1 MLDRVERFLCK
12 ELNGH
17 ALREDL
23 CKLRKNSLGIVRF
36 ELRV

>member
-1 MLDRVERFLCK
+1 MLYRVERFLCK

-17 ALREDL
+17 ALSGDL
-23 CKLRKNSLGIVRF
+23 CRLRKNSLRIVRF